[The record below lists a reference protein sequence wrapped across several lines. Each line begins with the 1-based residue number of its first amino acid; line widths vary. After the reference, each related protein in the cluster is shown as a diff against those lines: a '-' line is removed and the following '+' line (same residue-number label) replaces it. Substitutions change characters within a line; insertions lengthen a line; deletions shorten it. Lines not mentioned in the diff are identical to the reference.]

1 MKDELCRMKNRGW
14 KIKASTSHSASV
26 DKIQNGWR
34 LGISGGDVP
43 GYRVAQLDDYAQL
56 MRRDFPHHSLTFSL
70 HARASSDSIPGTWGF
85 GLWNDPFGLSLG
97 FGGNQFR
104 LPALPNAVWF
114 FHASPQ
120 NYLSFKDPSTMPP
133 TNSGSAQ
140 GVAANGF
147 LAQTFRAPPFHPLL
161 IPAGL
166 ALPFSRKLTRR
177 MLGKV
182 IEEDEVTLNVDVTQW
197 HAYSFEW
204 SPKRVAFYVDQAQA
218 FETPVSPHAPLGIVI
233 WIDNQYAAFRPDGRM
248 EWGVL
253 EGKECWIEV
262 EDIVIT

>member
-1 MKDELCRMKNRGW
+1 M
-14 KIKASTSHSASV
+14 KASASQGASV
-26 DKIQNGWR
+26 DKTHNRWR
-34 LGISGGDVP
+34 LGIPGGDSSS
-43 GYRVAQLDDYAQL
+43 YRVAQLDDYAQL
-56 MRRDFPHHSLTFSL
+56 SRRQFPHHSLTLSL
-70 HARASSDSIPGTWGF
+70 RVRASSDSSPGTWGC

-97 FGGNQFR
+97 FGGNPFR

-114 FHASPQ
+114 FYASEE
-120 NYLSFKDPSTMPP
+120 NYLSFKSLST
-133 TNSGSAQ
+133 TAQGGDIQ

-147 LAQTFRAPPFHPLL
+147 LAQTFRSPSFHPLL

-182 IEEDEVTLNVDVTQW
+182 IEEDGIALSVDVNQW
-197 HAYSFEW
+197 HGYSFEW
-204 SPKRVAFYVDQAQA
+204 SPKRVAFYVDKAQV
-218 FETPVSPHAPLGIVI
+218 FESPVSPLAPLGVVI
-233 WIDNQYAAFRPDGRM
+233 WIDNQYAAFRPDGKI

-262 EDIVIT
+262 EDIVMRSA